1 MHGPY
6 AVTRRPGKGGRLE
19 HRLLQDIPDSESEE
33 KSSEPDGSV
42 LWQDFTSVQKKDI
55 LKIHQWTG
63 VPLSFLDQAIRERA
77 FPWARAHGNSAA
89 VYLKLMERRRNTS
102 TKQMFITWKWIL
114 IVSKDHQ
121 LLTFSTSPL
130 HAPNLIAF
138 ETLAS
143 SKTITPAEITYR
155 FFQDALS
162 EIEETLRAIEDELE
176 YHRIPPYQRATSKLP
191 PGNIQAQKRISQNSF
206 MASAYPGRAQQ
217 HRHR

>member
-1 MHGPY
+1 MQQVTGAFRLLRLLRLIRIPAVGIRVYSRQDAIAETDGNGESKSVPECTVRTLLPDGP
-6 AVTRRPGKGGRLE
+6 GRE
-19 HRLLQDIPDSESEE
+19 AGWSTRLLQDIPDSESEE

-143 SKTITPAEITYR
+143 SKTITPV
-155 FFQDALS
+155 
-162 EIEETLRAIEDELE
+162 
-176 YHRIPPYQRATSKLP
+176 
-191 PGNIQAQKRISQNSF
+191 
-206 MASAYPGRAQQ
+206 
-217 HRHR
+217 